1 MLKATRVE
9 NEQGK
14 KERQWKG
21 NALVMRLVVL
31 VPLVPGVDPVEVPR
45 LPGAP
50 LVLPI
55 VAHRVRDIFLDVE
68 QLLFLV
74 QLAFGFGAI
83 QGFSEICIAWRLR
96 LLSLLHW
103 LRGSRNESRRSHR
116 TTLGKLSDIGKL
128 VMI

>member
-1 MLKATRVE
+1 ML
-9 NEQGK
+9 
-14 KERQWKG
+14 G
-21 NALVMRLVVL
+21 NGQLDCRRNITYDVLVMCLIVL
-31 VPLVPGVDPVEVPR
+31 VPFVAGVNTVEVPR
-45 LPGAP
+45 FARTVFVFP
-50 LVLPI
+50 V
-55 VAHRVRDIFLDVE
+55 VRGGVGNIFLNVE

-83 QGFSEICIAWRLR
+83 QGFSEICIARRLR